1 MRILKSARLAGALLI
16 VAALGAAAVWP
27 ERIEV
32 DTARVVRG
40 PLEVTIDEEGETRVR
55 ERFIV
60 SAPVAGRLQRVEL
73 EPGDPVVCARTIVAR
88 LVPAAPPLLDTRTRG
103 ELNAAVEAARAAG
116 GEARARRDR
125 AVATLERT
133 QSAARRQA
141 TLSESGAISRD
152 ELEMAQT
159 AMRTAESELRAAE
172 FAVSRT
178 DQEVRLA
185 RARLVAPAA
194 GGSVVEV
201 RAPVDGV
208 VLRRLRESESVVP
221 AGEPL
226 IEIGDP
232 QQLDVVVDL
241 LSTDATRVSTDDIV
255 WIEDWGGDRPL
266 AARVRRVEPSG
277 FMKVSALGV
286 EERRVNAIID
296 FTEPFGAQLLGDGYR
311 VEVRIVVWRQ
321 ADVLKVPVGALFR
334 HGDGWAVFE
343 VDHGRARSRTVSI
356 GERNDKE
363 AQILR
368 GLHAEQSVVLHPPD
382 TLADGA
388 RIAERRE

>member
-1 MRILKSARLAGALLI
+1 MRILKSGRLAGALLI
-16 VAALGAAAVWP
+16 VAALAAAAVWP

-32 DTARVVRG
+32 DTARLVRG
-40 PLEVTIDEEGETRVR
+40 PLEVTIDEEGETRVL

-73 EPGDPVVCARTIVAR
+73 EPGDPVVCGRTVVAR
-88 LVPAAPPLLDTRTRG
+88 LMSAAAPLLDTRTRG
-103 ELNAAVEAARAAG
+103 ELNAAVEAARAAA

-125 AVATLERT
+125 AAATFERT
-133 QSAARRQA
+133 QNSARRQA
-141 TLSESGAISRD
+141 SLAGSGAISRD
-152 ELEMAQT
+152 ELETAQT
-159 AMRTAESELRAAE
+159 ATRTAESELRAAE
-172 FAVSRT
+172 FAVART
-178 DQEVRLA
+178 DQELRLA

-208 VLRRLRESESVVP
+208 VLRRLRQSESVVP

-226 IEIGDP
+226 IEIADP
-232 QQLDVVVDL
+232 HQLEVVVDL
-241 LSTDATRVSTDDIV
+241 LSTDATRVSTGDVV

-296 FTEPFGAQLLGDGYR
+296 FTEPFGVQLLGDGYR

-321 ADVLKVPVGALFR
+321 DEVLKVPVGALFR

-343 VDHGRARSRTVSI
+343 VDHDRARLRTVSI

-368 GLHAEQSVVLHPPD
+368 GLHVEQSVVLHPPD

-388 RIAERRE
+388 RITERRE

>member
-1 MRILKSARLAGALLI
+1 MRILRRGRLAGALLI

-55 ERFIV
+55 ERFVV

-73 EPGDPVVCARTIVAR
+73 EPGDPVVCGRTVVAR
-88 LVPAAPPLLDTRTRG
+88 LMSAAAPLLDTRTRG
-103 ELNAAVEAARAAG
+103 ELNAAVEAARAAA

-125 AVATLERT
+125 AAATFERT
-133 QSAARRQA
+133 QNSARRQA
-141 TLSESGAISRD
+141 SLAGSGAISRD
-152 ELEMAQT
+152 ELET
-159 AMRTAESELRAAE
+159 AETATRTAESELRAAE
-172 FAVSRT
+172 FAVART
-178 DQEVRLA
+178 DQELRLA

-208 VLRRLRESESVVP
+208 VLRRLRQSESVVP

-226 IEIGDP
+226 IEIADP
-232 QQLDVVVDL
+232 HQLEVVVDL
-241 LSTDATRVSTDDIV
+241 LSTDATRVSTGDVV

-296 FTEPFGAQLLGDGYR
+296 FTEPVGAPLLGDGYR
-311 VEVRIVVWRQ
+311 VEVRIAVWRQ
-321 ADVLKVPVGALFR
+321 ADVLKVPIGALFR

-343 VDHGRARSRTVSI
+343 ADHGRARLRTVSI

-363 AQILR
+363 AQVLGGLR
-368 GLHAEQSVVLHPPD
+368 AEQSVVLHPPD

-388 RIAERRE
+388 RITNRRE